1 MSSVDLETVIN
12 QMQGDELFRKTLF
25 KVHEKSPV
33 KKKTQLPTK
42 LPSMRVS
49 HTIATG
55 YAMGEV
61 LGEGGYGRVRLCT
74 RREDSQ
80 QVVIKT
86 FAKFKLTTE
95 EKRRS
100 VMREI
105 EIMKC
110 IKHRSIIR
118 IVDFFET
125 SDSINIVM
133 EHFSRVSLAAYARTN
148 RPIPDTALR
157 KIIKQIA
164 EAIAYLH
171 RMKITHRDLKP
182 ENVLINE

>member
-1 MSSVDLETVIN
+1 
-12 QMQGDELFRKTLF
+12 MQGDDIFRKTLF

-33 KKKTQLPTK
+33 RKKTQLTMK
-42 LPSMRVS
+42 LPSMRMS
-49 HTIATG
+49 HNVATG

-86 FAKFKLTTE
+86 VAKFKLTTE
-95 EKRRS
+95 EKRKN

-110 IKHRSIIR
+110 IKHRNIIR
-118 IVDFFET
+118 ILDFFET

-133 EHFSRVSLAAYARTN
+133 EHFSRTSLAAYAHAN
-148 RPIPDTALR
+148 RPIPDTTLR
-157 KIIKQIA
+157 KITKQIG